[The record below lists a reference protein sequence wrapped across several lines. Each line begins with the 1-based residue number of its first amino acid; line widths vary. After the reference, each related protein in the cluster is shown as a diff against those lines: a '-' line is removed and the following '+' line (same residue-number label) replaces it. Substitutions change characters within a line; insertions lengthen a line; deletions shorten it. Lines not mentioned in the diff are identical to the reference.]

1 MRRGLGD
8 TTLFIAAET
17 GRPLDVK
24 ALPDEIG
31 VSVIHCNACS
41 EKHAVQQLVI
51 GQIFRFE
58 GPTDPGDEAIVLGVS
73 CPTCGAKGI
82 VVSAY
87 GPDADPELLALVR
100 NLND

>member
-1 MRRGLGD
+1 MITPETVTEAVEL
-8 TTLFIAAET
+8 LQAE
-17 GRPLDVK
+17 GYQDEFLIGH
-24 ALPDEIG
+24 AL
-31 VSVIHCNACS
+31 VHCHACS

-87 GPDADPELLALVR
+87 GPAADPGLLALVR
-100 NLND
+100 SLNE